1 MLDIQKVID
10 QAETIAEQYLDGL
23 TEMLEG
29 MAFGTKEPNDEQVRQ
44 FFEMMLQ
51 RYPPAVYRR
60 VNQETGEVEE
70 VFDSPWMIALRE
82 PNCRGGMAIVKRI
95 ERALGR

>member
-10 QAETIAEQYLDGL
+10 TADAIAEQYLEGL
-23 TEMLEG
+23 GEMLEG
-29 MAFGTKEPNDEQVRQ
+29 MAFGTKEPNDEQVRA
-44 FFEMMLQ
+44 FYEMMLQ
-51 RYPPAVYRR
+51 RYPEAWYYRT
-60 VNQETGEVEE
+60 NEETREAET

-82 PNCRGGMAIVKRI
+82 PNCRGGMAIVRRI